1 MNKSLSRR
9 AFLRTSIASGASL
22 AAAAAGAAPAGIY
35 RPGTYSAKASGIGE
49 VTVTMTFDADRIIDV
64 VLDVSHETPGIG
76 QAAADTLKKNLMA
89 AQAAEIDGV
98 SGATITSKA
107 VSKAAAKCIAQAK
120 GEIPV
125 EVISDKKADED
136 DGDWLGKEPEIAE
149 KDIVATH
156 ETDILVVGCGTG
168 GLFAVAAAA
177 EAGGKVIGIDRFA
190 VGTGIREDLGAI
202 DSRYQKAW
210 GTKIDKF
217 EFITMATQY
226 AGGHIQQDLVKL
238 WCDKSGEA
246 IDWVGDRL
254 AERNIELW
262 HESGD
267 KNDETRY
274 KHFAIGHSPK
284 LPIDPKTG
292 KFKITLAQ
300 VVEQYAAKKGA
311 RFDYNTKM
319 VKLEKKNGRVT
330 GVIAE
335 NADGKYVRYNAAKGV
350 VVATGGYAQN
360 WKMMEALQPWN
371 LRIIGRSGAG
381 KSTLVRCINLLNR
394 PSEGTVTVDGK
405 NLTELSEDELR
416 ESRRS
421 IGMIFQHFNLLS
433 SRTVYDNVALPLE
446 LVGTPKNV
454 IREKVEPL
462 LKLVGL
468 TEHAHK
474 YPSQL
479 SGGQKQR
486 VGIARALTNDPKVLL
501 SDEATSALDPE
512 TTVATLALL
521 KRINKELGLTIVMIT
536 HEMQVVKQ
544 ICERVVVMNYGKIV
558 EQGKVVDIFMS
569 PQHETTKALIGNVM
583 ARDMPASILDRF
595 RKARENHPNSDAVY
609 LLRLAFSGNEV
620 TRPVISECS
629 RRFNLDFNIL
639 RGTVDDVQGQT
650 LGSLTVLIEA
660 ESSVFIEAE
669 IGRASCRERV

>member
-1 MNKSLSRR
+1 MIKLDHITQTYKTPEGREFK
-9 AFLRTSIASGASL
+9 ALDDVSIE
-22 AAAAAGAAPAGIY
+22 I
-35 RPGTYSAKASGIGE
+35 RPG
-49 VTVTMTFDADRIIDV
+49 
-64 VLDVSHETPGIG
+64 
-76 QAAADTLKKNLMA
+76 
-89 AQAAEIDGV
+89 EIFG
-98 SGATITSKA
+98 
-107 VSKAAAKCIAQAK
+107 
-120 GEIPV
+120 
-125 EVISDKKADED
+125 
-136 DGDWLGKEPEIAE
+136 
-149 KDIVATH
+149 
-156 ETDILVVGCGTG
+156 
-168 GLFAVAAAA
+168 
-177 EAGGKVIGIDRFA
+177 
-190 VGTGIREDLGAI
+190 
-202 DSRYQKAW
+202 
-210 GTKIDKF
+210 
-217 EFITMATQY
+217 
-226 AGGHIQQDLVKL
+226 
-238 WCDKSGEA
+238 
-246 IDWVGDRL
+246 
-254 AERNIELW
+254 
-262 HESGD
+262 
-267 KNDETRY
+267 
-274 KHFAIGHSPK
+274 
-284 LPIDPKTG
+284 
-292 KFKITLAQ
+292 
-300 VVEQYAAKKGA
+300 
-311 RFDYNTKM
+311 
-319 VKLEKKNGRVT
+319 
-330 GVIAE
+330 
-335 NADGKYVRYNAAKGV
+335 
-350 VVATGGYAQN
+350 
-360 WKMMEALQPWN
+360 
-371 LRIIGRSGAG
+371 IIGRSGAG

-446 LVGTPKNV
+446 LVGTPKDV

-629 RRFNLDFNIL
+629 RRFNIDFNIL
-639 RGTVDDVQGQT
+639 RGTVDDVKGQT
-650 LGSLTVLIEA
+650 LG
-660 ESSVFIEAE
+660 
-669 IGRASCRERV
+669 

>member
-1 MNKSLSRR
+1 MIKLDHITQTYKTPEGREFK
-9 AFLRTSIASGASL
+9 ALDDVSIE
-22 AAAAAGAAPAGIY
+22 I
-35 RPGTYSAKASGIGE
+35 RPG
-49 VTVTMTFDADRIIDV
+49 
-64 VLDVSHETPGIG
+64 
-76 QAAADTLKKNLMA
+76 
-89 AQAAEIDGV
+89 EIFG
-98 SGATITSKA
+98 
-107 VSKAAAKCIAQAK
+107 
-120 GEIPV
+120 
-125 EVISDKKADED
+125 
-136 DGDWLGKEPEIAE
+136 
-149 KDIVATH
+149 
-156 ETDILVVGCGTG
+156 
-168 GLFAVAAAA
+168 
-177 EAGGKVIGIDRFA
+177 
-190 VGTGIREDLGAI
+190 
-202 DSRYQKAW
+202 
-210 GTKIDKF
+210 
-217 EFITMATQY
+217 
-226 AGGHIQQDLVKL
+226 
-238 WCDKSGEA
+238 
-246 IDWVGDRL
+246 
-254 AERNIELW
+254 
-262 HESGD
+262 
-267 KNDETRY
+267 
-274 KHFAIGHSPK
+274 
-284 LPIDPKTG
+284 
-292 KFKITLAQ
+292 
-300 VVEQYAAKKGA
+300 
-311 RFDYNTKM
+311 
-319 VKLEKKNGRVT
+319 
-330 GVIAE
+330 
-335 NADGKYVRYNAAKGV
+335 
-350 VVATGGYAQN
+350 
-360 WKMMEALQPWN
+360 
-371 LRIIGRSGAG
+371 IIGRSGAG

-454 IREKVEPL
+454 IRETVEPL

-660 ESSVFIEAE
+660 ESSVFIEAVNFLRENGVVVEE
-669 IGRASCRERV
+669 INDVK